1 MFVWKTLSPA
11 LAILAALL
19 LALAPWSAWAA
30 TPGFVYA
37 IDLQL
42 PPAQRALLDPYLDLY
57 RWQDNERMDP
67 AQLQRLVA
75 QAPAQVRE
83 FLSTQGFYA
92 PQVSA
97 TLEQRGEQWVVLLVV
112 EPGEA
117 VRVGSV
123 DLKMEGP
130 LNDGSPAAAARLQAL
145 QEGWALPV
153 GTPFRHPD
161 WESAKRASLKALLLE
176 GYPAAQLVHSAATV
190 DPVAQTVA
198 LQVTLDSGPAFTFG
212 PLDIQGLQRYPV
224 SLVERLN
231 TIVPGEPYSQTR
243 LLDLQSSLQDSPY
256 FSSVTASVDAD
267 AAQPEQVPVQVTVVE
282 NPARKVGLGAGI
294 STDTGVRGLLNYR
307 DLNFWDRAWRLSG
320 EMKLESKR
328 QSLAG
333 EVQLPLNAQ
342 GYRDSVSTAME
353 RTDIEG
359 EVLTKLVLGGSRSRV
374 RGKNEITYGV
384 RYYLEQQEVAG
395 ALTTQRK
402 ALIPSY
408 AWTHRNL
415 DQLLYPTQGY
425 LLNLKA
431 DFSSER
437 LVSDQDFLR
446 GYARGVYFHSL
457 GTRDQVQ
464 VRGELG
470 VVVAESRNGI
480 PADFLF
486 RTGGDQ
492 TVRGY
497 AYQSLGVA
505 QGAAIVGGRWLAVA
519 SAEYVHWFAP
529 QWGGAAFVDVGS
541 AADRY
546 ADLRPVR
553 GYGLGAR
560 WKSPVGPLNLDI
572 AYGEATRAMRLH
584 LSVGFTF

>member
-1 MFVWKTLSPA
+1 MLFRQTLS
-11 LAILAALL
+11 LAFFVLL
-19 LALAPWSAWAA
+19 LALAPGHAFAA
-30 TPGFVYA
+30 APAFAYTV
-37 IDLQL
+37 DLQV

-57 RWQDNERMDP
+57 RWQDNERMDQ
-67 AQLQRLVA
+67 AQLQRLVE

-97 TLEQRGEQWVVLLVV
+97 TLEQRDGQWVVLLVV

-123 DLKMEGP
+123 GLKIEG
-130 LNDGSPAAAARLQAL
+130 LLDDGSPAAAARLQAL
-145 QEGWALPV
+145 QEGWTLPV
-153 GTPFRHPD
+153 GAPFRHPD
-161 WESAKRASLKALLLE
+161 WESAKRASLKALLLD
-176 GYPAAQLVHSAATV
+176 GYPAAHLLHSAATV
-190 DPVAQTVA
+190 DLQAQTVA
-198 LQVTLDSGPAFTFG
+198 LDVTLDSGPAFTFG
-212 PLDIQGLQRYPV
+212 PLDIQGLQRYPP
-224 SLVERLN
+224 SLVERLS

-256 FSSVTASVDAD
+256 FSSVTASVDVD
-267 AAQPEQVPVQVTVVE
+267 PTQPQHVPVHVTLVE

-307 DLNFWDRAWRLSG
+307 DLNFWERAWRLSG
-320 EMKLESKR
+320 EMKLETQR
-328 QSLAG
+328 QSLAA
-333 EVQLPLNAQ
+333 ELQLPLNAQ
-342 GYRDSVSTAME
+342 GYRDSVSAAME
-353 RTDIEG
+353 RSDIEG
-359 EVLTKLVLGGSRSRV
+359 EVVTKLVLGGSRSRV

-395 ALTTQRK
+395 TQTTQRK

-408 AWTHRNL
+408 SWTHRDL

-431 DFSSER
+431 DFASKQV
-437 LVSDQDFLR
+437 VSDQDFLR
-446 GYARGVYFHSL
+446 GYARAVYFYPL
-457 GTRDQVQ
+457 GKRDHVQ
-464 VRGELG
+464 LRGELG
-470 VVVAESRNGI
+470 VVVAESSDGI
-480 PADFLF
+480 PSDFLF

-505 QGAAIVGGRWLAVA
+505 QGGAIVGGRWLTVA

-529 QWGGAAFVDVGS
+529 QWGAAAFVDVGS

-560 WKSPVGPLNLDI
+560 WKSPVGPLNVDI